1 MKIKKKKKSN
11 LGLETHRRRVSSLE
25 HKRRNNISSFVFL
38 FLPIPRVLVRVRARR
53 VRVLV
58 VAVVREVARR
68 GGGGDWTR
76 RDGNLIIINH

>member
-1 MKIKKKKKSN
+1 
-11 LGLETHRRRVSSLE
+11 
-25 HKRRNNISSFVFL
+25 VFL